1 MKYVIILIAL
11 LTIAFGQPAEV
22 AVVPA
27 TADTFTANNAFAAR
41 ALHQLQYLTVA
52 DYLAGST
59 RWTQRTYLMFRIP
72 DGEWHETAVLSLQV
86 QANDNANAD
95 GEAII
100 MTAIAE
106 PFTEAQVT
114 HLTPPTV
121 LDTQSFFDVA
131 GVQPG
136 QMLQV
141 EVPIPDEPGLYAI
154 ALLPTD
160 GLRRIDFVSTQGG
173 APPTLELRPAD
184 TTPPP
189 DENDQAEISFPAQR
203 IINQIAQQNGTFFFA
218 DAAIE
223 LRVIDGE
230 SVVTI
235 RASPATVTA
244 IIAWLRLNQ

>member
-1 MKYVIILIAL
+1 MKYVIVLITL
-11 LTIAFGQPAEV
+11 LAVAFGQPVEV
-22 AVVPA
+22 TVIPA
-27 TADTFTANNAFAAR
+27 LADTSTANNSFANR
-41 ALHQLQYLTVA
+41 SLHQVQYLTVA

-72 DGEWHETAVLSLQV
+72 EGDFDEVAVLTLQV
-86 QANDNANAD
+86 QANDNAS
-95 GEAII
+95 GEAVIT
-100 MTAIAE
+100 TAIAE
-106 PFTEAQVT
+106 PFTESEVT
-114 HLTPPTV
+114 HLNPPTV

-154 ALLPTD
+154 ALLPSD

-203 IINQIAQQNGTFFFA
+203 IINQIAQQNGTFWFA

-223 LRVIDGE
+223 LRMIDGE